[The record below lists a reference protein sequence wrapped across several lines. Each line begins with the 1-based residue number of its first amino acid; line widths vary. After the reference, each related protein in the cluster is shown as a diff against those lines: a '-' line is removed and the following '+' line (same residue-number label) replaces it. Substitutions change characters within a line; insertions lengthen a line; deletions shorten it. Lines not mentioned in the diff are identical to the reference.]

1 MLAHLKNYVRLKTM
15 PCLMNTIYVHMS
27 MVKHGTWY
35 FKIHLPFA
43 NISWSIRIR
52 KSCICSHISTSLLFP
67 FFFAKKEKSEW
78 AMLMA
83 PGPAMLGSYRK
94 LVHIC
99 DTIKRK
105 TYLFNL
111 WKQEKKLSEIL
122 PRQYNRKQGWK
133 VKK

>member
-43 NISWSIRIR
+43 NISWSIRIW

-67 FFFAKKEKSEW
+67 FFLPKKRNQSEQCWWPLVLRCWARTESWFTFVTPSKEKLISLTCENKKRNW
-78 AMLMA
+78 AKFCHD
-83 PGPAMLGSYRK
+83 S
-94 LVHIC
+94 I
-99 DTIKRK
+99 IK
-105 TYLFNL
+105 
-111 WKQEKKLSEIL
+111 
-122 PRQYNRKQGWK
+122 NR
-133 VKK
+133 V